1 MGQKKPGIHFQ
12 ALARLR
18 LRLVEAARIEIDP
31 AAIGVD
37 DQGERVELDRAF
49 CLRNSRIKL
58 PERGVAQGKPVMGR
72 GVVRLQ
78 VNRAL
83 ITDERLLEME
93 LQSIKQPE
101 GSMRFSQRI
110 VERERLFQ
118 RGPRSRKGFAW
129 RDITVGRQQ

>member
-12 ALARLR
+12 GLARLR

-37 DQGERVELDRAF
+37 DQGERVEIDRALCF
-49 CLRNSRIKL
+49 GNRRIKL
-58 PERGVAQGKPVMGR
+58 PERGVAQGKPVVGR

-83 ITDERLLEME
+83 ITDESVLEVE
-93 LQSIKQPE
+93 LQSIK
-101 GSMRFSQRI
+101 
-110 VERERLFQ
+110 
-118 RGPRSRKGFAW
+118 
-129 RDITVGRQQ
+129 